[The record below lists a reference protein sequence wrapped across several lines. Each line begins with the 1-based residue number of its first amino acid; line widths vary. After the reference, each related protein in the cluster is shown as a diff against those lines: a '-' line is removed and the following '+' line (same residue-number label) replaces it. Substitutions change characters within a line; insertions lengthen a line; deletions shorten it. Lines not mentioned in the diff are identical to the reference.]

1 MTPRRL
7 KVSYVLLILALAILP
22 VLAQQGAK
30 DGQWKSYAS
39 ENGSTGYSPLD
50 MINRENVKDLRIAW
64 SWKFDNFG
72 NTNTEV
78 TPLMVNGVLYFPLS
92 PRRTIIAADAGTGQT
107 LWTWRPPQD
116 EREER
121 AARTYARG
129 VAFWSNG
136 TDERVVTITPGFR
149 LVSLNAKTGLPI
161 PGFGNNGAVDL
172 FEALDL
178 DYKGDITGRIG
189 NSSPPVI
196 SKDVIVVGP
205 ALTPNAPSYHNVK
218 GDVTA
223 FDVRTGKKLW
233 VFHTIPRKGEPGY
246 ETWLNGSADY
256 SGNAGVWGPFST
268 DEELGY
274 VYLNVE
280 SATNDFY
287 GGHRPGANLYS
298 GSLVCLDI
306 KTGKMIWYK
315 QVIHHDIWDYDS
327 PPHPI
332 LLNVT
337 VDGRPRRIVVH
348 TGKQAFAYVFDRVTG
363 EPIWP
368 MPETPVPQT
377 DVAGEWTSPTQ
388 PIPSK
393 PPGFDIQGLKESD
406 LIDFTPDLRRQALE
420 ALKSSGLRYGVIYTP
435 GSLAMAPDGTR
446 GTIQLPG
453 AGGGANWWGGSADAE
468 TGFVYMSSVSSPY
481 IHALTKNAPPAT
493 PPAPG
498 TLPGFDYRS
507 GGGAQFPR
515 LAGYTRPGPNPGDP
529 PVQVQG
535 LTILKPPYGRITAY
549 DMNKGEIAWQI
560 GNGATPEAV
569 KNNPMLQ
576 GLTIPRTGSPRQ
588 VGIMVTKTL
597 LFAGDGTD
605 PMLNAYDKKTGE
617 LIAQL
622 PMPGMQTA
630 LPMTYVH
637 NGRQFILVAV
647 GSANGQGPQLVAF
660 ATPAPAGAGGGGRG
674 GGRGG
679 GAAGARGGGGAA
691 APGAPAAPAGAPA
704 APPAGGRGGGQRG
717 ARGQ

>member
-1 MTPRRL
+1 MSRRL
-7 KVSYVLLILALAILP
+7 LFVACGFLVVVTAMLP
-22 VLAQQGAK
+22 ILAQQGAK
-30 DGQWKSYAS
+30 DGQWRAYAA
-39 ENGSTGYSPLD
+39 ETGSTGYSPLD
-50 MINRENVKDLRIAW
+50 LINKDNVKNLQIAW

-72 NTNTEV
+72 NAASET
-78 TPLMVNGVLYFPLS
+78 TPIMVDGVLYFPLS
-92 PRRTIIAADAGTGQT
+92 PKRTIIAADAGTGQT
-107 LWTWRPPQD
+107 IWTWRPEASP
-116 EREER
+116 REDR
-121 AARTYARG
+121 PARTYARG
-129 VAFWSNG
+129 VAYWKNG
-136 TDERVVTITPGFR
+136 TDERIVTITPGFT
-149 LVSLNAKTGLPI
+149 LVSLNARTGLPI
-161 PGFGNNGAVDL
+161 PTFGNNGKVDL

-178 DYKGDITGRIG
+178 DFKGDLIGRIG

-196 SKDVIVVGP
+196 SNDVIIVGP
-205 ALTPNAPSYHNVK
+205 ALTPNTPSYHNVK

-256 SGNAGVWGPFST
+256 TGNAGVWGPFTT
-268 DEELGY
+268 DEQLGY

-332 LLNVT
+332 LLDVT
-337 VDGRPRRIVVH
+337 VDGRPRKIVVH
-348 TGKQAFAYVFDRVTG
+348 TGKQAFAYVFDRTNG

-368 MPETPVPQT
+368 MPETRVPQT
-377 DVAGEWTSPTQ
+377 DVPGEWTSPTQ

-393 PPGFDIQGLKESD
+393 PPGFDVQGLKESD
-406 LIDFTPDLRRQALE
+406 LIDFTPELRQQAIE
-420 ALKSSGLRYGVIYTP
+420 ALKNSKLRYGVIYTP
-435 GSLAMAPDGTR
+435 GSLANAADGTR

-468 TGFVYMSSVSSPY
+468 TGFVYMSSSTNPY
-481 IHALTKNAPPAT
+481 IHALTKNDPPAT

-498 TLPGFDYRS
+498 ALPGFDYRS
-507 GGGAQFPR
+507 GGGAQLPTLGAVPATGDAPAIPGLR
-515 LAGYTRPGPNPGDP
+515 L
-529 PVQVQG
+529 
-535 LTILKPPYGRITAY
+535 IKPPYGRITAY
-549 DMNKGEIAWQI
+549 DMNKGTIAWQVA
-560 GNGATPEAV
+560 NGDTPANV
-569 KNNPMLQ
+569 KSHPALR
-576 GLTIPRTGSPRQ
+576 GLNIPRTGSPRQ
-588 VGIMVTKTL
+588 VGILVTKTL

-605 PMLNAYDKKTGE
+605 PLFDAYDKQTGQ

-622 PMPGMQTA
+622 PMPGMQTG

-637 NGRQFILVAV
+637 QGRQFILVSV
-647 GSANGQGPQLVAF
+647 GAANGQGPQLVAY
-660 ATPAPAGAGGGGRG
+660 ALPAPAAAGGGGRG
-674 GGRGG
+674 GRGG
-679 GAAGARGGGGAA
+679 GAAQAPAPGAA
-691 APGAPAAPAGAPA
+691 VPGAPAGAVA
-704 APPAGGRGGGQRG
+704 PAGGRGRG